1 MYLRELTQHILT
13 EKANTSD
20 LTIGFEVECII
31 PQQKMPQVDILA
43 KTINAKIVDDASIQP
58 ENRGNEVGKELLIG
72 TDGDGAQ
79 MRATPQTI
87 MKVADFV
94 FELTKLGVY
103 TNKSCGLHAHF
114 GIGELTRM
122 SNIHN
127 VWFTIWAVQNKM
139 LDKYRTYN
147 GTTLYDKEYA
157 PPQKTAIAVNDL
169 IDDLDRYSSDGNLQ
183 KERLFEILRERR
195 FFQKYSTL
203 FPHQQGTIEWRG
215 FRGALDEGML
225 SNAKTILGYFKLAYK
240 FAQDM
245 ARGVTESREMRVGG
259 YTLREMEQMGG
270 DRERNP
276 TNPFNKEWGLF
287 LKDSSLNK
295 GARIAINN
303 FASQVFGDK
312 KTDERQKQ
320 GFLERMMDSIIDGET
335 VMNWLAENTEQ
346 PYTFKFDQNL
356 ILQGFAIDNKAVI
369 LNKEWLKVGQSRDLR
384 LTGIFNDCTFTIP
397 DTSKFITLKKSIDAC
412 HFMGKAVF
420 KLPKADAPD
429 ADKIPWFQQLR
440 ASGAE
445 VDIQSLRF

>member
-1 MYLRELTQHILT
+1 MRYYQLL
-13 EKANTSD
+13 EKTNTSD
-20 LTIGFEVECII
+20 LTIGFEVECIV
-31 PQQKMPQVDILA
+31 PQASMSSVEKLA
-43 KTINAKIVDDASIQP
+43 KSINADIVDDSSIEP

-72 TDGDGAQ
+72 TDGEGAQ
-79 MRATPQTI
+79 MKATPQSI

-169 IDDLDRYSSDGNLQ
+169 IDDLDRYSSDGKLQ

-245 ARGVTESREMRVGG
+245 ARGVTESRNMKVGG
-259 YTLREMEQMGG
+259 YTLRDMEEMGG

-295 GARIAINN
+295 GARTSINN
-303 FASQVFGDK
+303 FANQVFGDK

-320 GFLERMMDSIIDGET
+320 GFLERMMDSIVDGEA
-335 VMNWLAENTEQ
+335 VMNWLADNTEQ
-346 PYTFKFDQNL
+346 PYTFKLDQNL
-356 ILQGFAIDNKAVI
+356 ILQGFAIDNKPVI

-384 LTGIFNDCTFTIP
+384 LSGIFNNCTFTIP

-440 ASGAE
+440 ASGADVE
-445 VDIQSLRF
+445 IQSLRF

>member
-1 MYLRELTQHILT
+1 MRYYQLFER
-13 EKANTSD
+13 ANTSD
-20 LTIGFEVECII
+20 LTIGFEVECIV
-31 PQQKMPQVDILA
+31 PAASMPSVEKLA
-43 KTINAKIVDDASIQP
+43 KSINAQIVDDASIKP
-58 ENRGNEVGKELLIG
+58 DNRGNEVGKELLIG
-72 TDGDGAQ
+72 TDGKGAQ
-79 MRATPQTI
+79 MRAQPQTI
-87 MKVADFV
+87 IKVSEFV
-94 FELTKLGVY
+94 FELSKLGVY

-114 GIGELTRM
+114 GIGELGRM

-147 GTTLYDKEYA
+147 GTSLYDREYA
-157 PPQKTAIAVNDL
+157 PPHRTAVAVNDL
-169 IDDLDRYSSDGNLQ
+169 IDDLDRYKQNENLH
-183 KERLFEILRERR
+183 KERLFEILKERR
-195 FFQKYSTL
+195 FFDKYSTL

-245 ARGVTESREMRVGG
+245 ARGVTESRNMQVGG
-259 YTLREMEQMGG
+259 YTLRDMEQMGG

-276 TNPFNKEWGLF
+276 DNPLNKDWNLF
-287 LKDSSLNK
+287 LKDSELNK
-295 GARIAINN
+295 KAKSYLNDYAQKIMR
-303 FASQVFGDK
+303 DK
-312 KTDERQKQ
+312 KRDIKMRHGFMER
-320 GFLERMMDSIIDGET
+320 LMDSIVDGKV
-335 VMNWLAENTEQ
+335 VMNWLADNTEQ
-346 PYTFKFDQNL
+346 PYTFKLDQNL
-356 ILQGFAIDNKAVI
+356 ILQGFAIDNKSVI
-369 LNKEWLKVGQSRDLR
+369 LNNEWLKVGQSRDLR
-384 LTGIFNDCTFTIP
+384 LTGIFNNCTFTIP

-445 VDIQSLRF
+445 VEIQALRF

>member
-1 MYLRELTQHILT
+1 MRLRQLTNNILT
-13 EKANTSD
+13 EKSVTSD
-20 LTIGFEVECII
+20 LTIGFEVECIVPQAAI
-31 PQQKMPQVDILA
+31 PSVEKLA
-43 KTINAKIVDDASIQP
+43 KSINADIVDDASIQP

-72 TDGDGAQ
+72 TDGKGAQ

-87 MKVADFV
+87 IKVSEFV
-94 FELTKLGVY
+94 FELSKLGVY

-114 GIGELTRM
+114 GIGELSRM

-157 PPQKTAIAVNDL
+157 PPQQTAIAVNDL
-169 IDDLDRYSSDGNLQ
+169 ISDLDRYSSDDKLQ

-245 ARGVTESREMRVGG
+245 ARGITESRNMRVGG
-259 YTLREMEQMGG
+259 YTLRDMEEMGG

-287 LKDSSLNK
+287 LKDSNLNK
-295 GARIAINN
+295 GARLAINN
-303 FASQVFGDK
+303 FANQVFGDK
-312 KTDERQKQ
+312 KKDERQKQ
-320 GFLERMMDSIIDGET
+320 SYLERMMDSIIDGEV
-335 VMNWLAENTEQ
+335 VMNWLADNTEQ
-346 PYTFKFDQNL
+346 PYTFKLDQNL
-356 ILQGFAIDNKAVI
+356 ILQGFAIDNKPVI

-384 LTGIFNDCTFTIP
+384 LTGIFNNCTFTIP

-420 KLPKADAPD
+420 KLPKADAPS
-429 ADKIPWFQQLR
+429 ADNIPWFQQLR
-440 ASGAE
+440 AGGAE
-445 VDIQSLRF
+445 VEIQALRF

>member
-1 MYLRELTQHILT
+1 MRLRQLTNNILT
-13 EKANTSD
+13 EKSVTSD
-20 LTIGFEVECII
+20 LTIGFEVECIVPQAAI
-31 PQQKMPQVDILA
+31 PSVEKLA
-43 KTINAKIVDDASIQP
+43 KSINADIVDDASIQP

-72 TDGDGAQ
+72 TDGKGAQ

-87 MKVADFV
+87 IKVSEFV
-94 FELTKLGVY
+94 FELSKLGVY

-114 GIGELTRM
+114 GIGELSRM

-157 PPQKTAIAVNDL
+157 PPQQTAIAVNDL
-169 IDDLDRYSSDGNLQ
+169 ISDLDRYSSDDKLQ

-245 ARGVTESREMRVGG
+245 ARGITESRNMRVGG
-259 YTLREMEQMGG
+259 YTLRDMEEMGG

-287 LKDSSLNK
+287 LKDSNLNK
-295 GARIAINN
+295 GARLAINN
-303 FASQVFGDK
+303 FANQVFGDK
-312 KTDERQKQ
+312 KKDERQKQ
-320 GFLERMMDSIIDGET
+320 SYLERMMDSIIDGEV
-335 VMNWLAENTEQ
+335 VMNWLADNTEQ
-346 PYTFKFDQNL
+346 PYTFKLDQNL
-356 ILQGFAIDNKAVI
+356 ILQGFAIDNKPVI

-384 LTGIFNDCTFTIP
+384 LTGIFNNCTFTIP

-412 HFMGKAVF
+412 HFMGKAIF
-420 KLPKADAPD
+420 KLPKKDAPD

-440 ASGAE
+440 AGGAE
-445 VDIQSLRF
+445 VEIQALRF

>member
-1 MYLRELTQHILT
+1 MRLRQLTENILT
-13 EKANTSD
+13 EKSVTSD
-20 LTIGFEVECII
+20 LTIGFEVECIV
-31 PQQKMPQVDILA
+31 PAASMPSVEKLA
-43 KTINAKIVDDASIQP
+43 KSINADIVDDSSIEP

-72 TDGDGAQ
+72 TDGKGAQ
-79 MRATPQTI
+79 MRAQPQTI
-87 MKVADFV
+87 IKVSEFV
-94 FELTKLGVY
+94 FELSKLGVY

-114 GIGELTRM
+114 GIGELGRM

-147 GTTLYDKEYA
+147 GTSLYDREYA
-157 PPQKTAIAVNDL
+157 PPHRTAVAVNDL
-169 IDDLDRYSSDGNLQ
+169 IDDLDRYKQDENLH
-183 KERLFEILRERR
+183 KERLFEILKERR
-195 FFQKYSTL
+195 FFDKYSTL

-245 ARGVTESREMRVGG
+245 ARGVTESRNMQVGG
-259 YTLREMEQMGG
+259 YTLRDMEQMGG

-276 TNPFNKEWGLF
+276 DNPLNKDWNLF
-287 LKDSSLNK
+287 LKDSELNK
-295 GARIAINN
+295 KAKSYLNDYAQKIMR
-303 FASQVFGDK
+303 DK
-312 KTDERQKQ
+312 KRDIKMRHGFMER
-320 GFLERMMDSIIDGET
+320 LMDSIVDGKV
-335 VMNWLAENTEQ
+335 VMNWLADNTEQ
-346 PYTFKFDQNL
+346 PYTFKLDQNL
-356 ILQGFAIDNKAVI
+356 ILQGFAIDNKSVI
-369 LNKEWLKVGQSRDLR
+369 LNNEWLKVGQSRDLR
-384 LTGIFNDCTFTIP
+384 LTGIFNNCTFTIP

-445 VDIQSLRF
+445 VEIQALRF